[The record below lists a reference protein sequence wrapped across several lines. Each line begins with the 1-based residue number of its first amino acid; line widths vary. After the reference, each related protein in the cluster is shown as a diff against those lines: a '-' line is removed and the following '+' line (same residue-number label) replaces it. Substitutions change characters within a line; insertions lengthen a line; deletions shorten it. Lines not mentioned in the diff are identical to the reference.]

1 MEDANDDAV
10 ALAEALAAAG
20 PDGSAA
26 AAILL
31 MTLGDDEAAEIL
43 SHLDPLEVQHLGS
56 AMFDVADVSEDQVE
70 NVFDLF
76 MTRARARTSIGFGAA
91 PKIKAVMEHALGQE
105 RAETVLARI
114 TPPTRS
120 RALDAL
126 RWMDARTITAICEQ
140 EHPQIAALI
149 MAHLEPPIA
158 ADVLQLMPN
167 ERQPD
172 IIYRLARLESVT
184 SEAIEELEQIL
195 VREVAR
201 MSSAPAP
208 VRGGASEAAKIMTNT
223 KGGTDQRIIGSLKKV
238 DRQLAQRIEDE
249 MFVFDDLM
257 KLDDR
262 NLGTLLQNLP
272 GDVLAPALK
281 GADPVLR
288 DKMFGAMSSR
298 AADTI
303 RDEIE
308 ERGPMRLADVLEAQK
323 EVLAIA
329 RRLAD
334 AGTIMLARGG
344 DDYV

>member
-1 MEDANDDAV
+1 MDENDAV
-10 ALAEALAAAG
+10 ALAESLSRNA
-20 PDGSAA
+20 PDGSSA

-43 SHLDPLEVQHLGS
+43 SHLDPVEVQHLGS
-56 AMFDVADVSEDQVE
+56 AMFDVSDVSETQVE

-76 MTRARARTSIGFGAA
+76 MTKAKARTSIGFGAA

-120 RALDAL
+120 RALEGL
-126 RWMDARTITAICEQ
+126 RWMDARTIASVCEA

-158 ADVLQLMPN
+158 ADVLQLLPN
-167 ERQPD
+167 DRQPD
-172 IIYRLARLESVT
+172 IIFRLARLESVT
-184 SEAIEELEQIL
+184 AEAIEDLERIL
-195 VREVAR
+195 ANQVSQVA
-201 MSSAPAP
+201 SAPAT

-223 KGGTDQRIIGSLKKV
+223 KNGTDQRVIRALTKL
-238 DRQLAQRIEDE
+238 DRQLAQKIEDE
-249 MFVFDDLM
+249 MFVFDDLL

-262 NLGTLLQNLP
+262 NLATLMQNIP
-272 GDVLAPALK
+272 GEVLAPALK
-281 GADPVLR
+281 GADPTLR
-288 DKMFGAMSSR
+288 DKMFACMSSR
-298 AADTI
+298 AADTV

-323 EVLAIA
+323 EILAIA

-334 AGTIMLARGG
+334 AGTIMLGARGG

>member
-1 MEDANDDAV
+1 MDDANDDAI
-10 ALAEALAAAG
+10 AIAAQMAAG
-20 PDGSAA
+20 PGGSAA

-56 AMFDVADVSEDQVE
+56 AMFDVADVSEEQVD

-76 MTRARARTSIGFGAA
+76 MTKAKARTSIGFGAA

-120 RALDAL
+120 RALEAL
-126 RWMDARTITAICEQ
+126 RWMDARTIAAVCEA

-158 ADVLQLMPN
+158 ADVLQLLPP

-172 IIYRLARLESVT
+172 IIYRVARLESVT
-184 SEAIEELEQIL
+184 AEAIEELEQIL

-201 MSSAPAP
+201 LATAPAP

-223 KGGTDQRIIGSLKKV
+223 KSGTDQRIIRSLSKV
-238 DRQLAQRIEDE
+238 DRVLAQQIEDE

-262 NLGTLLQNLP
+262 NLGTLLQNTP

-281 GADPVLR
+281 GADPALR

-298 AADTI
+298 TADTI

>member
-1 MEDANDDAV
+1 MDEA
-10 ALAEALAAAG
+10 AEEAIGGTDGVLDQI
-20 PDGSAA
+20 PGSAA

-56 AMFDVADVSEDQVE
+56 AMFEVADVTEERVDD
-70 NVFDLF
+70 VFDLF
-76 MTRARARTSIGFGAA
+76 MTKAKARTSIGFGAA
-91 PKIKAVMEHALGQE
+91 PKIKAVMEHALGQD

-120 RALDAL
+120 RALEAL
-126 RWMDARTITAICEQ
+126 RWMDARTIAAICEA
-140 EHPQIAALI
+140 EHPQIGALI

-158 ADVLQLMPN
+158 ADVLQLLPN

-172 IIYRLARLESVT
+172 LIYRVARLESVT
-184 SEAIEELEQIL
+184 AEAIEELERIL
-195 VREVAR
+195 VQEVAR
-201 MSSAPAP
+201 VSTAPAQ

-223 KGGTDQRIIGSLKKV
+223 KGGADQRIIRSLTKV
-238 DRQLAQRIEDE
+238 DRVLAQQIEDE

-262 NLGTLLQNLP
+262 NLATLLQNV
-272 GDVLAPALK
+272 GADILAPALK
-281 GADPVLR
+281 GADPAMR

-303 RDEIE
+303 KDEIE

-323 EVLAIA
+323 EMLAIA
-329 RRLAD
+329 RGLAD

>member
-1 MEDANDDAV
+1 MDDDDLDAV
-10 ALAEALAAAG
+10 ALAEALAANA
-20 PDGSAA
+20 PDGSSA

-43 SHLDPLEVQHLGS
+43 SHLDPTEVQHLGS
-56 AMFDVADVSEDQVE
+56 AMFDVSDVSEEQVE

-76 MTRARARTSIGFGAA
+76 MTKAKARTSIGFGAA

-120 RALDAL
+120 RALEAL
-126 RWMDARTITAICEQ
+126 RWMDARSIASICEA

-149 MAHLEPPIA
+149 MAHLDAPIA
-158 ADVLQLMPN
+158 ADVLQMLPT

-172 IIYRLARLESVT
+172 VIFRLARLESVT
-184 SEAIEELEQIL
+184 GEAIEELEQIL
-195 VREVAR
+195 ARGPKSVA
-201 MSSAPAP
+201 SAPAT

-223 KGGTDQRIIGSLKKV
+223 KGGTDQRIIRSLNKMDKL
-238 DRQLAQRIEDE
+238 LAQQIEDE

-262 NLGTLLQNLP
+262 NLGTLMQNIP

-281 GADPVLR
+281 GADPTLR
-288 DKMFGAMSSR
+288 DKMFGCMSSR
-298 AADTI
+298 AADTV

>member
-1 MEDANDDAV
+1 MDETDDAV
-10 ALAEALAAAG
+10 ALAEALGASG

-56 AMFDVADVSEDQVE
+56 AMFDVADVSEEQVE

-120 RALDAL
+120 RALEAL
-126 RWMDARTITAICEQ
+126 RWMDARTIAAICEG

-158 ADVLQLMPN
+158 ADVLQLLPN
-167 ERQPD
+167 DRQPD
-172 IIYRLARLESVT
+172 VIYRLARLDSVT
-184 SEAIEELEQIL
+184 AEAIEELEQIL
-195 VREVAR
+195 VREVTRVA
-201 MSSAPAP
+201 SSPAP

-223 KGGTDQRIIGSLKKV
+223 KGGTDQRIIRSLTKL
-238 DRQLAQRIEDE
+238 DRALAQRIEDE
-249 MFVFDDLM
+249 MFVFDDLL

-262 NLGTLLQNLP
+262 NLGTLLQNIP

-281 GADPVLR
+281 GADPAIR
-288 DKMFGAMSSR
+288 DKMFACMSSR

-303 RDEIE
+303 KDELE
-308 ERGPMRLADVLEAQK
+308 ERGPMKLADVLEAQK

-334 AGTIMLARGG
+334 AGTIMLNRGG

>member
-1 MEDANDDAV
+1 MDDDIDAV
-10 ALAEALAAAG
+10 ALAEALGANS
-20 PDGSAA
+20 PDGSSA

-43 SHLDPLEVQHLGS
+43 SHLDPVEVQHLGS
-56 AMFDVADVSEDQVE
+56 AMFEVADVSEEQVE
-70 NVFDLF
+70 GVFDLF
-76 MTRARARTSIGFGAA
+76 MTKARARTSIGFGAA

-120 RALDAL
+120 RALEAL
-126 RWMDARTITAICEQ
+126 RWMDARTIAAICEA

-158 ADVLQLMPN
+158 ADVLQLLPT

-172 IIYRLARLESVT
+172 IIYRVARMESVT
-184 SEAIEELEQIL
+184 SEAIEELERIL
-195 VREVAR
+195 VQNVAR
-201 MSSAPAP
+201 VTSAPSP

-223 KGGTDQRIIGSLKKV
+223 KGGTDQRIIRSLNKV
-238 DRQLAQRIEDE
+238 DKLLAQRIEDE

-262 NLGTLLQNLP
+262 NLGTLMQNIP

-281 GADPVLR
+281 GADPALR

-298 AADTI
+298 AADTV

>member
-1 MEDANDDAV
+1 MDEA
-10 ALAEALAAAG
+10 AEEAIGGTDGVLDQI
-20 PDGSAA
+20 PGSAA

-56 AMFDVADVSEDQVE
+56 AMFEVADVTEERVDD
-70 NVFDLF
+70 VFDLF
-76 MTRARARTSIGFGAA
+76 MTKAKARTSIGFGAA
-91 PKIKAVMEHALGQE
+91 PKIKAVMEHALGQD

-120 RALDAL
+120 RALEAL
-126 RWMDARTITAICEQ
+126 RWMDARTIAAICEA
-140 EHPQIAALI
+140 EHPQIGALI

-158 ADVLQLMPN
+158 ADVLQLLPN

-172 IIYRLARLESVT
+172 LIYRVARLESVT
-184 SEAIEELEQIL
+184 AEAIEELERIL
-195 VREVAR
+195 VQEVAR
-201 MSSAPAP
+201 VSTAPAQ

-223 KGGTDQRIIGSLKKV
+223 KGGADQRIIRSLTKV
-238 DRQLAQRIEDE
+238 DRVLAQQIEDE

-262 NLGTLLQNLP
+262 NLATLLQNV
-272 GDVLAPALK
+272 GADILAPALK
-281 GADPVLR
+281 GADPAMR

-303 RDEIE
+303 KDEIE

-323 EVLAIA
+323 EMLAIA
-329 RRLAD
+329 RGPAD